1 MVALEDA
8 PEPIQDEI
16 DNQREEFR
24 DYRPHGRILG
34 SHVRGTKP
42 PPSWVLVL
50 ASGLT

>member
-8 PEPIQDEI
+8 PEPMQDEI

-34 SHVRGTKP
+34 FGPSRWRGGRY
-42 PPSWVLVL
+42 
-50 ASGLT
+50 A